1 MTSWKYTPEMTA
13 WIRENSKGVEWD
25 DLTPLFN
32 EMFGCDKTA
41 RQLRSHAHDNGI
53 HNGVYHTNHCGSHN
67 VVRPAR
73 PVGSKRLDKDGYV
86 VVKVAEPCKW
96 RREQLVVWEQYHEP
110 IDVHKELLIH
120 LDGNRQNNAIENLYK
135 IDRRLIGMINQAGL
149 SRQIAPE
156 TIKSIETV
164 AKLKVGA
171 IDIIQKKLK
180 CGRAKARYIYDPE
193 RFMKN
198 ARRCR
203 DGKTSKKQRPC

>member
-1 MTSWKYTPEMTA
+1 MTSWKYTSEMTD

-25 DLTPLFN
+25 DLAPLFN

-53 HNGVYHTNHCGSHN
+53 HNGIYHDNPYGHKVT
-67 VVRPAR
+67 RPAR

-110 IDVHKELLIH
+110 IDTRKEMLIH

-135 IDRRLIGMINQAGL
+135 TDRRIIGIINQAGL
-149 SRQIAPE
+149 SRHITPE
-156 TIKSIETV
+156 TIESIEAV
-164 AKLKVGA
+164 AKLKIGA
-171 IDIIQKKLK
+171 IDKLHERL
-180 CGRAKARYIYDPE
+180 GGSRRKANYHYDPE
-193 RFMKN
+193 RHIEN
-198 ARRCR
+198 IRRWR
-203 DGKTSKKQRPC
+203 RAKTNKE